1 MTRILFLFIS
11 LFVLLSLP
19 GAHGSTAPLYSAQG
33 GQPLTL
39 NQIERLLEIKVED
52 EVIAREIGARGL
64 AFRLDDKTLEN
75 LLKRGAGELTRQAL
89 LRQEERA
96 AYLAHANEKQDAAKR
111 LALGREFLRKYP
123 QSEFAKDV
131 DAGNRK
137 TMREIF
143 SVEFQTFSR
152 NPDAARLN
160 RLLALGHELL
170 DQQPEREV
178 VVEVTT
184 QLALATGRG
193 MLGNFY
199 NDLEQSRNYAMLATR
214 LLEETAS
221 DGEPEANARL
231 RNASISPLLQVQGLY
246 LLRQPEPDPEQAVV
260 LLTRA
265 AALKDGPSANDPT
278 TYWLRALASD
288 AVYQKLRDQ
297 YQTLSKT
304 QRLGAQ
310 GQSLCGKIAPLA
322 KQIVEDYAQVI
333 ALSGAAE
340 SRALH
345 DEAVAA
351 LTSFSTSDR
360 PCLAGRRELI
370 EEWPD
375 SEKRFALV
383 IGVEEYQ
390 DNRINRFN
398 HAASDARALAD
409 ALAQSAGFKRDQI
422 ILLASGEPAER
433 QPARSAILRHLANL
447 QGRVAQDGLLLVFFA
462 GHAIERDGK
471 AYLLP
476 SDALAGDASLL
487 RETAVSVDRV
497 KELIRATEAG
507 QVVLIFDAFRQQPV
521 AGSASSDN
529 PLTENF
535 TREAAFDTN
544 KHEAMAFAALFA
556 SSAGQR
562 AYESQSKKQGYFAS
576 ALIEAIKGRAAN
588 RQREVTLDELV
599 KYLQNAVPQ
608 ETQRDLGQNAQQR
621 PQAVIE
627 GYQADELVVALA
639 ESGGQAMARASK
651 PDPTELL
658 RSAKTVFIRSKTIY
672 LNPNLLE
679 RELAKHPDF
688 QSLGLKLVKNEK
700 EADLALEV
708 TLPFLTWTWTYT
720 LNHRASNTPLVGGK
734 IREITAGV
742 AAPKL
747 AADIIAR
754 AQSLRSPV
762 ATPGKP

>member
-1 MTRILFLFIS
+1 MMMTRILLLFIS
-11 LFVLLSLP
+11 FFLLLSLP
-19 GAHGSTAPLYSAQG
+19 RTNGSMATLYSAQG
-33 GQPLTL
+33 DQPLTL

-52 EVIAREIGARGL
+52 EVIAREIRTRGL

-96 AYLAHANEKQDAAKR
+96 AYLAYANEKQDAARR

-123 QSEFAKDV
+123 QSEYAKDV
-131 DAGNRK
+131 EAGNRR

-143 SVEFQTFSR
+143 STEFQAFSR

-199 NDLEQSRNYAMLATR
+199 SDLERSRNYARQATR
-214 LLEETAS
+214 LLEETSPAES
-221 DGEPEANARL
+221 EANTRL
-231 RNASISPLLQVQGLY
+231 RNASMSLLLQVQGLY
-246 LLRQPEPDPEQAVV
+246 LLRQPEPDPEQAIV

-310 GQSLCGKIAPLA
+310 GQSLCGRIAPLA

-333 ALSGAAE
+333 ALGGAAE
-340 SRALH
+340 TRALH

-351 LTSFSTSDR
+351 LTTFSTSDR

-383 IGVEEYQ
+383 IGVEDYQ
-390 DNRINRFN
+390 DIRISRFN
-398 HAASDARALAD
+398 HAATDARALAD
-409 ALAQSAGFKRDQI
+409 ALAQSAGFKREQI
-422 ILLASGEPAER
+422 TLLASSEPAER
-433 QPARSAILRHLANL
+433 QPTRSAILRHLAGL
-447 QGRVAQDGLLLVFFA
+447 QGRVTQDGLLLIFFA

-476 SDALAGDASLL
+476 SDALANDASLL

-521 AGSASSDN
+521 AGAVSADN
-529 PLTENF
+529 PLTESF
-535 TREAAFDTN
+535 TREVAFDTN
-544 KHEAMAFAALFA
+544 KREATAFAALFA
-556 SSAGQR
+556 SSVGQR
-562 AYESQSKKQGYFAS
+562 AYEWQSKKQGYFAS

-588 RQREVTLDELV
+588 RQREVTLNELV
-599 KYLQNAVPQ
+599 KYLQTAVPQ

-639 ESGGQAMARASK
+639 ESGGQATARASK
-651 PDPTELL
+651 PDPGELL

-688 QSLGLKLVKNEK
+688 QTLGLKIVKNEK

-720 LNHRASNTPLVGGK
+720 LNHQASNTPLANGK

-742 AAPKL
+742 ATPKL
-747 AADIIAR
+747 AADVIAR
-754 AQSLRSPV
+754 AQSLRSPA
-762 ATPGKP
+762 ATPKK

>member
-1 MTRILFLFIS
+1 MMRILFLFI
-11 LFVLLSLP
+11 LLLVLLSLP
-19 GAHGSTAPLYSAQG
+19 RANGSMATLYSAQG
-33 GQPLTL
+33 DQPLTL
-39 NQIERLLEIKVED
+39 NQIERLLKIKVED
-52 EVIAREIGARGL
+52 EVIAREIRARGL

-96 AYLAHANEKQDAAKR
+96 AYLAYANEKQDAAKR

-131 DAGNRK
+131 VAGNLR

-143 SVEFQTFSR
+143 SAEFQTFSR

-199 NDLEQSRNYAMLATR
+199 NDLERSRNYAGQATR
-214 LLEETAS
+214 LLEETAPAES
-221 DGEPEANARL
+221 EANARL
-231 RNASISPLLQVQGLY
+231 RNASMSLLLQVQGLY
-246 LLRQPEPDPEQAVV
+246 LLRQPEPDPEQAIV

-304 QRLGAQ
+304 QRIGAQ
-310 GQSLCGKIAPLA
+310 GQSLCAKIAPLA

-333 ALSGAAE
+333 ALGRAAE
-340 SRALH
+340 TRALH

-375 SEKRFALV
+375 SERRFALL

-390 DNRINRFN
+390 DSRISRFN
-398 HAASDARALAD
+398 HAATDARALAD
-409 ALAQSAGFKRDQI
+409 ALAQSAGFKREQI
-422 ILLASGEPAER
+422 TLLASSEPAER
-433 QPARSAILRHLANL
+433 QPTRSAILRHLVGL
-447 QGRVAQDGLLLVFFA
+447 QGRVTQDGLLLVFFA

-476 SDALAGDASLL
+476 SDALANDTSLL
-487 RETAVSVDRV
+487 RETAVSVDRF

-507 QVVLIFDAFRQQPV
+507 QVVLMFDAFRQQPI
-521 AGSASSDN
+521 AGAASSDN
-529 PLTENF
+529 PLTEHF
-535 TREAAFDTN
+535 TREVGFDTN
-544 KHEAMAFAALFA
+544 KREATAFAALFA

-576 ALIEAIKGRAAN
+576 ALIEAMKGRAAN
-588 RQREVTLDELV
+588 RQREVTFSELV
-599 KYLQNAVPQ
+599 KFLQTAVPQ

-621 PQAVIE
+621 PQAVVE

-651 PDPTELL
+651 PDPGELL

-688 QSLGLKLVKNEK
+688 QTLGLKIVKNEK

-720 LNHRASNTPLVGGK
+720 LNHQASNTPLIGGK

-747 AADIIAR
+747 AADVIAR
-754 AQSLRSPV
+754 AQSLKSP
-762 ATPGKP
+762 AAPKR